1 MINVFWLI
9 NLLDNYYTALE
20 SGFSSFC
27 LLHVLPTLSSTLP
40 LSLSHAQFLHHLLI
54 ALYHFRMGV
63 RVLVLNHFS
72 FVGISHIARRH
83 ANMGIPVRD
92 MKMGTPVRYARMGIP
107 MRHVR
112 MGTPVRN
119 ARMGLP
125 MVLSVSP
132 NFPNCIHF
140 VVTWNYPC
148 LKHVKFILLL

>member
-1 MINVFWLI
+1 
-9 NLLDNYYTALE
+9 
-20 SGFSSFC
+20 
-27 LLHVLPTLSSTLP
+27 
-40 LSLSHAQFLHHLLI
+40 
-54 ALYHFRMGV
+54 MGV

-112 MGTPVRN
+112 MGTPVRYV
-119 ARMGLP
+119 RMGLP
-125 MVLSVSP
+125 TVLSASP

-140 VVTWNYPC
+140 VVT
-148 LKHVKFILLL
+148 